1 MSHTLPASGP
11 TGLGGWLLLP
21 LAGLVATVL
30 IGIYGISDVL
40 GSLETLLRTLSY
52 KASITVEIV
61 GVVALWVL
69 LPAFSL
75 VLLAMRS
82 RHFPTIF
89 VLNNIALAVFGILD
103 PVILAIDYSFSPKA
117 VLYGAI
123 PAVWFLGWTWYMLV
137 SVRVKT
143 TFVN

>member
-30 IGIYGISDVL
+30 IGVYGISDVL
-40 GSLETLLRTLSY
+40 ASMETLLRTLSY

-61 GVVALWVL
+61 GVVVFWVL
-69 LPAFSL
+69 LPAVSL

-89 VLNNIALAVFGILD
+89 AVNNIALAVFGILD
-103 PVILAIDYSFSPKA
+103 PFILAIDYSFSPEA
-117 VLYGAI
+117 LLYGAI

-137 SVRVKT
+137 SVRVKA